1 MEKTRINGK
10 RMGHQA
16 SRLVSD
22 ARELA
27 QISVDE
33 GKAFM
38 SRKALP
44 FMIGTFIVGLFL
56 GFSFHFRK

>member
-16 SRLVSD
+16 SRLVTD

-27 QISVDE
+27 QTSVDE
-33 GKAFM
+33 GKAFV
-38 SRKALP
+38 SRKAFP
-44 FMIGTFIVGLFL
+44 FMIGTFVVGLFM
-56 GFSFHFRK
+56 GFVVRFSK